1 MLILILLENYH
12 RIYICNMYVLCK
24 TLGSLETAF
33 LTLENYSN
41 HLPGNFECP
50 FDSPVHKNSVMNYT
64 LLG

>member
-1 MLILILLENYH
+1 
-12 RIYICNMYVLCK
+12 MYVLCK

-50 FDSPVHKNSVMNYT
+50 FDSPVHKKSVMNYT